1 MKKTKLIITF
11 MLFILFSITV
21 TKSPVNTA
29 ERKVIYFKEA
39 TCLVCAELTGY
50 PNGPSGVYN
59 EDDDYIKKI
68 QDQGITVE
76 IHDIIAS
83 EESSD
88 LFAAYNVAYG
98 ISQSDATVPVIFV
111 GDEYYKLLSD
121 IQNAVDDNTIYNL
134 SDDPFKDVIENQGQI
149 FDDITGIAG
158 FAVVLFAGLLDGFN
172 PCAIAMLLLFVSMLG
187 FSDNKRVLIL
197 VSITYI
203 SALFVSYFLIG
214 TFMLNF
220 LIRFSS
226 QAHIINTIIS
236 WFIALLCSFLFFFNM
251 YDFFM
256 TKNEKY
262 GKVKNQLPK
271 WIQRYNKKLIK
282 AFTNV
287 INDEDNKKGLFTVL
301 GLTFVLG
308 IALSVTELICTGQIY
323 LGIIYGIHYL
333 DSFYAY
339 VALFSYN
346 LMFVLPLIIIAIIAI
361 KGKGVMSTSNW
372 IREHLHIIKLLSALF
387 FLGIAIY
394 FFTRIF

>member
-1 MKKTKLIITF
+1 MKKTKLFIT
-11 MLFILFSITV
+11 LFLFGLFLITV
-21 TKSPVNTA
+21 SVPSINSA

-39 TCLVCAELTGY
+39 TCLVCNELTGH
-50 PNGPSGVYN
+50 PNGPNGEYN
-59 EDDDYIKKI
+59 PEDDYILKL

-76 IHDIIAS
+76 IYDVLDEDAS
-83 EESSD
+83 N

-98 ISQSDATVPVIFV
+98 ISKSDASVPIIFA
-111 GDEYYKLLSD
+111 GDQYFNLLSD
-121 IQNAVDDNTIYNL
+121 IQEAVDNNTIYNL
-134 SDDPFKDVIENQGQI
+134 SADPLRDVTVIEGQV
-149 FDDITGIAG
+149 FTDITGIAG
-158 FAVVLFAGLLDGFN
+158 FAVVLLAGLLDGFN
-172 PCAIAMLLLFVSMLG
+172 PCAIAMLLLFVSLLG

-197 VSITYI
+197 VSVTYI
-203 SALFVSYFLIG
+203 FALFVSYFLIG
-214 TFMLNF
+214 TFLLNF
-220 LIRFSS
+220 LIKFSA
-226 QAHIINTIIS
+226 QAHVINVVIN
-236 WFIALLCSFLFFFNM
+236 WFVAFLCLFLFFFNL

-271 WIQRYNKKLIK
+271 WVQRYNKKIIK

-287 INDEDNKKGLFTVL
+287 INDDENKKGLFTVL
-301 GLTFVLG
+301 ILTFVLG
-308 IALSVTELICTGQIY
+308 ITLSVTELICTGQIY

-333 DSFYAY
+333 DSVYAY
-339 VALFSYN
+339 IALLFYN

-372 IREHLHIIKLLSALF
+372 IREHLHIIKLASAIF